1 MLSIFI
7 PSYNH
12 ARFVT
17 DAIASARA
25 VDVPGKH
32 IYVID
37 DASTDGSPEVIES
50 YLRTLQAEDVTLIRK
65 PQNKGVVD
73 SIITFLGLC
82 RSEYMYLIS
91 SDDIAVPAGV
101 AQLVVQMEA
110 TPTLQFVIGGG
121 MNLMP
126 DGRLLPL
133 YGRRHD
139 DLFAQPREQF
149 MQSIYLMDSSPLLCQ
164 TTVYR
169 VAALRA
175 AEALD
180 PNVVSDDY
188 AIFSKLFA
196 LYNRRGTDFEF
207 RPDVD
212 CARYRH
218 HNNNSY
224 RQILRQVATSLEVLE
239 ASAPAHIRARAI
251 AYKLTFYM
259 LVAARRRDLKALVA
273 IAAKM
278 RPGTAVW
285 LPFGLAAHLRWW
297 IKYR

>member
-25 VDVPGKH
+25 VNVSGKQ

-37 DASTDGSPEVIES
+37 DASTDNSGEVIES
-50 YLRTLQAEDVTLIRK
+50 YLRTVKADDVIFIRK
-65 PQNKGVVD
+65 AKNKGLVD
-73 SIITFLGLC
+73 SIIIFLGLC
-82 RSEYMYLIS
+82 TSEYMYLIS

-101 AQLVVQMEA
+101 AHLVAEMNT
-110 TPTLQFVIGGG
+110 TPTLQFIIGGG

-126 DGRLLPL
+126 DGGLLPL
-133 YGRRHD
+133 YGQRHD
-139 DLFAQPREQF
+139 DLFALPRQQF
-149 MQSIYLMDSSPLLCQ
+149 LQSIYLMDSSPLLCQ

-169 VAALRA
+169 VAALRTA
-175 AEALD
+175 RALD
-180 PNVVSDDY
+180 PNIVSDDY

-196 LYNRRGTDFEF
+196 HYNQRSVDFDF

-218 HNNNSY
+218 HENNSY
-224 RQILRQVATSLEVLE
+224 QNLLRQVATSLEVLE
-239 ASAPAHIRARAI
+239 ASAPTAIRTRAI
-251 AYKLTFYM
+251 AYKLAFYM
-259 LVAARRRDLKALVA
+259 LVAARRRNFGALAA
-273 IAAKM
+273 IAAKL
-278 RPGTAVW
+278 RFSTVAW
-285 LPFGLAAHLRWW
+285 LPFGVAAHLRSW

>member
-12 ARFVT
+12 ARFIT

-25 VDVPGKH
+25 VNVPGKH

-50 YLRTLQAEDVTLIRK
+50 YLCAVKADDVTFIRK

-82 RSEYMYLIS
+82 HSEYMYLIS
-91 SDDIAVPAGV
+91 SDDIAMPLGV
-101 AQLVVQMEA
+101 ARLVAAMEA
-110 TPTLQFVIGGG
+110 TPTLQFIIGGG

-133 YGRRHD
+133 YGRRHE
-139 DLFAQPREQF
+139 DLFAQPCERF

-196 LYNRRGTDFEF
+196 LYNRRGIDFEF

-218 HNNNSY
+218 HDNNSY
-224 RQILRQVATSLEVLE
+224 RQILRQVTTSLEVLE
-239 ASAPAHIRARAI
+239 ASAPASIRKRAI
-251 AYKLTFYM
+251 AYKIAFYM
-259 LVAARRRDLKALVA
+259 LVAARRRDPKALVS
-273 IAAKM
+273 IAAQM
-278 RPGTAVW
+278 RPSTAAW